1 MKTGKGLQL
10 RNVEP
15 SNGVIYKA
23 VIDEMFAKMMLRLRE
38 VTW

>member
-15 SNGVIYKA
+15 SNGVIYEA
-23 VIDEMFAKMMLRLRE
+23 VIDEMFTKVMLGLKE